1 MSIIIFLI
9 VLGILIFVHELGH
22 FLVAKA
28 TKMRVDE
35 FAIGFPPRLF
45 SKKYGETEYTIN
57 ALPLGGYVRIH
68 GENPTEESAQD
79 PDSFTAKNRF
89 SQALVLV
96 AGVVFNILFA
106 WILLWISIMMGFI
119 APAGLDAFG
128 GDAEVQDEVLMVTGL
143 SGEDSPAYEAGL
155 RYRDQITGLA
165 TDCVLGNDPVCSI
178 TLVPVQS
185 TEAFVGFIEM
195 YQDNEIYVS
204 YTRGTQDLLATV
216 NPREGVVEGKK
227 AIGVGV
233 ESVAQIQSGPI
244 EAIGQS
250 FVLTGYFIQE
260 TFVGLWTLIS
270 DAVTGEG
277 SLEGVSG
284 PVGIVGIVGGAA
296 EVGFSYLL
304 TLSAVISI
312 NLAVINIFPVPA
324 LDGGRLVFVII
335 ESIIRRPIPLKF
347 QVWANTVGF
356 IALMGLM
363 LVLTVFDVKNL
374 F

>member
-9 VLGILIFVHELGH
+9 VLGALIFVHELGH

-28 TKMRVDE
+28 TKMRVHE
-35 FAIGFPPRLF
+35 FAIGFPPKLF

-68 GENPTEESAQD
+68 GENPTEETAQD
-79 PDSFTAKNRF
+79 GDSFTSKNRF

-106 WILLWISIMMGFI
+106 WLLLWISIMMGFI

-128 GDAEVQDEVLMVTGL
+128 SDSADQQEVLMITGF
-143 SGEDSPAYEAGL
+143 SGEDAPALSAGL
-155 RYRDQITGLA
+155 QYRDQIKGLA
-165 TDCVLGNDPVCSI
+165 ANCVLNNDPVCSEA
-178 TLVPVQS
+178 VSPVQD
-185 TEAFVGFIEM
+185 TEAFVEFIEEN
-195 YQDNEIYVS
+195 QDREIYIS
-204 YTRGTQDLLATV
+204 YTRGSQDLLAIV
-216 NPREGVVEGKK
+216 VPREGIVEGKK

-233 ESVAQIQSGPI
+233 ENVAQIQSGPI

-250 FVLTGYFIQE
+250 FVLTGFFIKE

-270 DAVTGEG
+270 DAVRGEG

-304 TLSAVISI
+304 TLAAVISI
-312 NLAVINIFPVPA
+312 NLAVINIFPIPA
-324 LDGGRLVFVII
+324 LDGGRLVFVLV

-347 QVWANTVGF
+347 QVWANTIGF
-356 IALMGLM
+356 IALMLLM
-363 LVLTVFDVKNL
+363 LVLTVVDVKNL